1 MKAKYHR
8 AITEQALRPHFDP
21 AALTEIIHANLS
33 QDAIRYQFGH
43 DHFHYDNNAFAA
55 GDAYIE
61 EQRQTIIETLQSGR
75 PASLA
80 RAAFGRL
87 THTAQDFYAHSNYT
101 ALWRERHPGAMP
113 DAIDPSL
120 LEVMN
125 DSRLTSGRIY
135 PPLEYFSFIP
145 LLAPLV
151 IPLLPRDSHAWM
163 NKDDPSR
170 PDFEYACAAAIK
182 RTEQELVKIRQA
194 LTPQQ
199 ISAFQW
205 NQSIINDQSR
215 NPAAVQ
221 SINPKGL

>member
-21 AALTEIIHANLS
+21 GALTEIIHANLG
-33 QDAIRYQFGH
+33 QDAIRYQFGY

-80 RAAFGRL
+80 QAAFGRL

-101 ALWRERHPGAMP
+101 ALWRERHPGATP
-113 DAIDPSL
+113 DVIDPSL

-125 DSRLTSGRIY
+125 DPRLKSGRIY

-170 PDFEYACAAAIK
+170 PDFEYAWAAAVK
-182 RTEQELVKIRQA
+182 RTEQELAKIRQA
-194 LTPQQ
+194 LSPQQ

-205 NQSIINDQSR
+205 NQSTNYQSR
-215 NPAAVQ
+215 NQAVVQ